1 MIVTRWPAI
10 ALKTRAFRLRI
21 KIDNRCFFSMIY
33 GYILTACLLLL
44 VLLCPPA
51 TAQDGSGVPSIAF
64 QESELFSPLYTFS
77 TNEIGAR
84 PTFAGMHRGY
94 LIVAGGGIGNEP
106 RALTFW
112 DINNPSA
119 PTLFSSTPDA
129 GMFKTHAMGFSNNL
143 MTARSEGGVLYDIT
157 NPANPQRR
165 GTMGGAA
172 SSLWTYYAAPY
183 IYKGGEGYGDA
194 SGWVSILDAS
204 DPDNIVVASEI
215 NMPALVGFRCGST
228 HVLGNLLV
236 VSASQTNGV
245 VTFDISDPFNPVLLD
260 VLRVPGD
267 STYTSLLN
275 GNRLYSGGQEGGLHV
290 YDLTDPSNIEHVGSV
305 QPGGSPRYPMLQD
318 EFIHLGNLGNDSY
331 QKLDIDRLTMVAS
344 APLPGGFSSDPE
356 IALPMGN
363 LVFVGNSVLDV
374 ALPGGYLLAHDTDPD
389 TRGMVVSAVR
399 PVDGETHVATS
410 SMIGISL
417 TDQIDPRTV
426 DNTHFIIRPL
436 GGAPLLGTYTTQTG
450 TINFV
455 PDQPLAMGT
464 TYEITVVKN
473 GIRDLAGNGVLVESV
488 TRFSTGSSV
497 VGEVLQEPSVLL
509 AEAEFSTRVSLSW
522 ENNSAAASSFLI
534 ERKTEVGPFLPL
546 AEVEAS
552 STSYTDLTTIPSTH
566 YTYRVRAQ
574 GNSNSIF
581 SNQASAV
588 TSSFLDN
595 TGLSTHW
602 RFDANTID
610 VSGNESVAELQ
621 GNASFSVNGAVGSHS
636 VQLDGSNNWIRTE
649 AFDLGSRFSLSLWAR
664 VNSVHSNIQTLVAN
678 TLGGAPAEGF
688 RFFINEYETTNGS
701 IRFETQNGLL
711 GDVAFSPIGTFAFDQ
726 WNHLAVVV
734 DGPKGIARIYYNGED
749 MTLNG
754 TILNDFNTVGT
765 LELGRMLSSFELNG
779 GIDDVRIYSH
789 LLTPFDV
796 SVLADPLL
804 PIKPESLNATAPSAS
819 AINLT
824 WQDQSNNEAEFTIER
839 KVVGNPYVKVAS
851 VGANETSYQDNG
863 LDAATTYTYRIRSVN
878 HNGVSSDSNEA
889 SSTTSLGAGAPG
901 LMAHWMFDNNAIDS
915 TVNNNDGI
923 LSGGVTFSSDRVIGS
938 HSLALDGFNDK
949 LNISQ
954 MELSERFTVA
964 AWVKIDTDNFNI
976 QTVAANAP
984 AGFLPDGFRFFINA
998 YDTADGR
1005 IVFETGN
1012 DDQGDAAMSLPGTFV
1027 FDQWNHVAA
1036 VVDRP
1041 TGMARLFYNGNDV
1054 TSDFTVLSDFNVSA
1068 PLHIGEMSGSG
1079 HWLDGHL
1086 DDIRIYARALNM
1098 AELAGLAAPGSG
1110 GPLSVQLS
1118 PTLPVLAAA
1127 PLSMDVSHISGGEG
1141 VLEYS
1146 WNFND
1151 GSSATPF
1158 ITSSAVE
1165 HVFTEPGHYTVQLVV
1180 RDQQGQQVSKSYLQ
1194 TVHLPVT
1201 TARPMNSSTIV
1212 YDSTLDRV
1220 WNVNP
1225 DNDSVTVIDAS
1236 TFAKIGEYSVGD
1248 NPRTLTVGMDGSIW
1262 VANQDDASISVLNAI
1277 DGSLIQTITLAHGS
1291 APYGIVRAP
1300 QSAFNSALIYV
1311 TLEATGELIEIS
1323 SQTGQVLR
1331 TVNVGS
1337 SPRGIAVT
1345 ADGQR
1350 ILVTRFISPSSIGE
1364 VTDVNATAFSVSS
1377 VIPLAKDPGPD
1388 TPSSGRGVPNY
1399 ISSISISPDGMR
1411 AWIPSKKDNTERGTF
1426 LEQEPLTF
1434 ESTVRTIASKIDL
1447 STNVEQLD
1455 ERIDFDNSSMA
1466 SAVAFSPRGDWA
1478 FVALTGNNQID
1489 VRDAYSGSSVSGFNT
1504 GLAPQGL
1511 VLSPDG
1517 SRLFVHNFMQRSVS
1531 TFDVSELSL
1540 GTGVSVSPL
1549 STIPTVASEILAP
1562 SVLKGK
1568 QIFYNAADTRMS
1580 LNGYISCASCHL
1592 EGGQD
1597 GRIWDFTDRG
1607 LGLRNTIDLRG
1618 RAGLGHGNLHWTA
1631 NFDEIQDFE
1640 NEARDVFGGTG
1651 FLSDAQFAQ
1660 TSDPL
1665 GSPKAGL
1672 SADLDA
1678 LAAYTFS
1685 LTALPSSPH
1694 READGSLT
1702 STAEAGRVLFN
1713 TAGCSSC
1720 HEGTSFIDNL
1730 RHDIGTVEL
1739 SSGTASGQPLQGQGF
1754 DTPTL
1759 KGIWSTAPYLH
1770 NGQADTLE
1778 EVLLIPGHG
1787 TASLLNYAERTLL
1800 IDYLLQ
1806 IDNSGE
1812 SSSSVCVVGQSID
1825 DNDCDGL
1832 LNNIETNTGIFFN
1845 SSDTG
1850 TDPNNSDT
1858 DADGLLDG
1866 VETNTGI
1873 YIDASDTGTDPNN
1886 SDSDGDNLL
1895 DGVETNTEIYV
1906 DASNTGTSPH
1916 NSDTDNDGLDDG
1928 AEVANGTDP
1937 TKVEAMLVPVPV
1949 LSLSILA
1956 MLLLGINFLVR
1967 PRRW

>member
-1 MIVTRWPAI
+1 
-10 ALKTRAFRLRI
+10 
-21 KIDNRCFFSMIY
+21 MIY
-33 GYILTACLLLL
+33 GYIFTAWLSLL
-44 VLLCPPA
+44 VLFCPPA
-51 TAQDGSGVPSIAF
+51 AAQDGSGVPSMAF
-64 QESELFSPLYTFS
+64 QQSELFSPLYTFS

-94 LIVAGGGIGNEP
+94 LIVAGGGVGNEP

-119 PTLFSSTPDA
+119 PTLFSSTPDPQ
-129 GMFKTHAMGFSNNL
+129 MFKTHAMGFSNNL
-143 MTARSEGGVLYDIT
+143 MTARSEGGVLYDISD
-157 NPANPQRR
+157 PANPQRR

-204 DPDNIVVASEI
+204 DPDNIIVASEI

-331 QKLDIDRLTMVAS
+331 QKLDIDRLKVVAS
-344 APLPGGFSSDPE
+344 APLPGGFNSDPE

-363 LVFVGNSVLDV
+363 LVFIGNSVLDI

-399 PVDGETHVATS
+399 PIDGETNVATS

-436 GGAPLLGTYTTQTG
+436 GGAPLSGTYTTQTG
-450 TINFV
+450 TINFA
-455 PDQPLAMGT
+455 PDQPLATGT
-464 TYEITVVKN
+464 TYEVTIVKN
-473 GIRDLAGNGVLVESV
+473 GVLDVAGNGVMVESV
-488 TRFSTGSSV
+488 TRFSTSSSV
-497 VGEVLQEPSVLL
+497 VGDVLQEPSSLF
-509 AEAEFSTRVSLSW
+509 AEVEFGTRVNLSW
-522 ENNSAAASSFLI
+522 TNNSAAASTFLI

-546 AEVEAS
+546 IQVAANA
-552 STSYTDLTTIPSTH
+552 TTYTDLTTIPSTN

-574 GNSNSIF
+574 GNGNSIF
-581 SNQASAV
+581 SNQVSVV
-588 TSSFLDN
+588 TSSFLAN
-595 TGLSTHW
+595 SGLITHW
-602 RFDANTID
+602 RFDANTVD
-610 VSGNESVAELQ
+610 MSGNEKVAVLQ
-621 GNASFSVNGAVGSHS
+621 GDASYSIDAAVGSHS
-636 VQLDGSNNWIRTE
+636 VQLEDSNNWISTD
-649 AFDLGSRFSLSLWAR
+649 AFDLGSSFSLSLWAK
-664 VNSVHSNIQTLVAN
+664 VNSAHSNIQTLVAN
-678 TLGGAPAEGF
+678 TSGGAPAEGF
-688 RFFINEYETTNGS
+688 RFFINEYQTTNGS
-701 IRFETQNGLL
+701 IRFETQKDLA

-734 DGPKGIARIYYNGED
+734 DGLNGIARLYYNGED
-749 MTLNG
+749 VTVNS
-754 TILNDFNTVGT
+754 TILNDFNSVGS
-765 LELGRMLSSFELNG
+765 LELGRMLSNFELSG
-779 GIDDVRIYSH
+779 GIDDVRIYNN

-796 SVLADPLL
+796 SILADPSL
-804 PIKPESLNATAPSAS
+804 PLTPESLSATAPSSS

-824 WQDQSNNEAEFTIER
+824 WQDQSSNEAEFTVER
-839 KVVGNPYVKVAS
+839 KVGGTAAGSAYVQVAS
-851 VGANETSYQDNG
+851 TGANATSYQDSG
-863 LDAATTYTYRIRSVN
+863 LDAATTYSYRIRSVN
-878 HNGVSSDSNEA
+878 HNGVSTYSNEA
-889 SSTTSLGAGAPG
+889 SGTTSLGTSAPG
-901 LMAHWMFDNNAIDS
+901 LMAHWMFDNNATDS
-915 TVNNNDGI
+915 TVNTNDGT
-923 LSGGVTFSSDRVIGS
+923 LSGGATFSSDSVIGS

-949 LNISQ
+949 LNVGH
-954 MELSERFTVA
+954 MELSERFTIA
-964 AWVKIDTDNFNI
+964 AWVKIDADNFNI

-984 AGFLPDGFRFFINA
+984 GGFFPDGFRFFINA
-998 YDTADGR
+998 FDTADGS
-1005 IVFETGN
+1005 IIFETGN
-1012 DDQGDAAMSLPGTFV
+1012 DDQGDVAVSLPGTFA

-1041 TGMARLFYNGNDV
+1041 SGIARIFYNGNDV
-1054 TSDFTVLSDFNVSA
+1054 TTDFTMVSNFNISA
-1068 PLHIGEMSGSG
+1068 PIHLGEMSGSG

-1086 DDIRIYARALNM
+1086 DDVRIYARALNV
-1098 AELAGLAAPGSG
+1098 AEVAGLAAPGSG

-1127 PLSMDVSHISGGEG
+1127 PLSMDVSFISGGEG

-1158 ITSSAVE
+1158 LTSSAVE

-1180 RDQQGQQVSKSYLQ
+1180 RDQQGQQVSKNHLQ

-1248 NPRTLTVGMDGSIW
+1248 NPRTLTIGMDGSIW

-1277 DGSLIQTITLAHGS
+1277 DGSLIQTITLARGS

-1323 SQTGQVLR
+1323 SSTGQVLR
-1331 TVNVGS
+1331 TLNVGP

-1345 ADGQR
+1345 ANGQR

-1364 VTDVNATAFSVSS
+1364 VTDVNATAFSVST

-1399 ISSISISPDGMR
+1399 ISAITISPDGLR
-1411 AWIPSKKDNTERGTF
+1411 AWVPSKKDNTERGTF
-1426 LEQEPLTF
+1426 LGQEPLTF

-1447 STNVEQLD
+1447 AESVERLN

-1466 SAVAFSPRGDWA
+1466 SAIAFSPLGDWA

-1489 VRDAYSGSSVSGFNT
+1489 IRDAYSGSSVAGVDT

-1511 VLSPDG
+1511 ALSTDG

-1540 GTGVSVSPL
+1540 GTGVNVSPL
-1549 STIPTVASEILAP
+1549 STITTVASEVLVP

-1618 RAGLGHGNLHWTA
+1618 RAGLGHGHLHWTA

-1640 NEARDVFGGTG
+1640 NEARSVFGGTG

-1660 TSDPL
+1660 TADPL
-1665 GSPKAGL
+1665 GLPKAGL

-1678 LAAYTFS
+1678 LAAYTSS
-1685 LTALPSSPH
+1685 LNTLPNSPY

-1702 STAEAGRVLFN
+1702 ATAEAGRTIFN
-1713 TAGCSSC
+1713 DRGCSSC
-1720 HEGTSFIDNL
+1720 HEGARFIDNV

-1739 SSGTASGQPLQGQGF
+1739 SSGTANGQLLQGEGF

-1770 NGQADTLE
+1770 NGQATTLE

-1787 TASLLNYAERTLL
+1787 TASLLNHTERTLL

-1812 SSSSVCVVGQSID
+1812 SSSSICVVGQSID

-1832 LNNIETNTGIFFN
+1832 LNNIETNTGIFLN

-1916 NSDTDNDGLDDG
+1916 DIDSDADGLDDG

-1937 TKVEAMLVPVPV
+1937 TKVEAMLVPMPV

-1956 MLLLGINFLVR
+1956 MLLFGINFLVR

>member
-1 MIVTRWPAI
+1 
-10 ALKTRAFRLRI
+10 
-21 KIDNRCFFSMIY
+21 MIY
-33 GYILTACLLLL
+33 GYIFTAWLSLL
-44 VLLCPPA
+44 VLFCPLA
-51 TAQDGSGVPSIAF
+51 TAQDGSGVPSMAF
-64 QESELFSPLYTFS
+64 QQSELFSPLYTFS

-94 LIVAGGGIGNEP
+94 LIIAGGGVGNEP

-112 DINNPSA
+112 DINNPTS

-157 NPANPQRR
+157 DPANPQRR

-267 STYTSLLN
+267 IAYTSLLN

-290 YDLTDPSNIEHVGSV
+290 YDLTDPANIVHIGSV

-331 QKLDIDRLTMVAS
+331 QKLDIDRLQVVTS
-344 APLPGGFSSDPE
+344 APLPGGFNSDPE
-356 IALPMGN
+356 FALPMGN
-363 LVFVGNSVLDV
+363 LVFVGNSVLDT
-374 ALPGGYLLAHDTDPD
+374 ALPGGYLLAHDTEPD

-399 PVDGETHVATS
+399 PADGETNVAIS
-410 SMIGISL
+410 SMIGIAL
-417 TDQIDPRTV
+417 TDQIDPRSV
-426 DNTHFIIRPL
+426 DSTSFIIRPL
-436 GGAPLLGTYTTQTG
+436 GAAPLTGTYTTQTG

-455 PDQPLAMGT
+455 PDQPLALGT
-464 TYEITVVKN
+464 TYEIVVVEN
-473 GIRDLAGNGVLVESV
+473 GVLDLAGNGVVVESL

-497 VGEVLQEPSVLL
+497 AGIVLQEPSDLL
-509 AEAEFSTRVSLSW
+509 AEAELGTRVNLSW
-522 ENNSAAASSFLI
+522 TNNSTAASALLI
-534 ERKTEVGPFLPL
+534 ERKTELGPFLPL
-546 AEVEAS
+546 AQVEAS
-552 STSYTDLTTIPSTH
+552 AETYSDATTIAFTN

-574 GNSNSIF
+574 GSGNSNVNVKSNSIF
-581 SNQASAV
+581 SNQ
-588 TSSFLDN
+588 TSVATPSFLSN
-595 TGLSTHW
+595 SGLNAHW
-602 RFDANTID
+602 RFDANTVD
-610 VSGNESVAELQ
+610 MSGNEKVAVLQ
-621 GNASFSVNGAVGSHS
+621 GDASYSIDGAVGSHS
-636 VQLDGSNNWIRTE
+636 VQLEGSNNWIST
-649 AFDLGSRFSLSLWAR
+649 DTLNLGSSFSLSLWAK
-664 VNSVHSNIQTLVAN
+664 VNSAHSDIQTLVAN
-678 TLGGAPAEGF
+678 TSGGAPAEGF
-688 RFFINEYETTNGS
+688 RFFINEYQTTNGS
-701 IRFETQNGLL
+701 IRFETQKGLA

-734 DGPKGIARIYYNGED
+734 DRDNGIARLYYNGED
-749 MTLNG
+749 VTADSI
-754 TILNDFNTVGT
+754 ILNDFNTVGS
-765 LELGRMLSSFELNG
+765 LELGRMLNNFELNG
-779 GIDDVRIYSH
+779 GIDDVRIYNS

-796 SVLADPLL
+796 SILADPSL
-804 PIKPESLNATAPSAS
+804 PLKPEALNATAPSAS
-819 AINLT
+819 VINLT
-824 WQDQSNNEAEFTIER
+824 WQDKSSNEAEFTIER
-839 KVVGNPYVKVAS
+839 KVVGTAAGNAYMKIAS
-851 VGANETSYQDNG
+851 VGANAASYEDNG
-863 LDAATTYTYRIRSVN
+863 LNAATTYSYRIRSVN
-878 HNGVSSDSNEA
+878 HNGVSAYSNEA
-889 SSTTSLGAGAPG
+889 SSTTSLGSGAPG
-901 LMAHWMFDNNAIDS
+901 LMAHWMLDNNTIDS
-915 TVNNNDGI
+915 TINTNDGT
-923 LSGGVTFSSDRVIGS
+923 LVGGATFSNDRVIGS

-949 LNISQ
+949 LNVGH
-954 MELSERFTVA
+954 MELSERFTIA
-964 AWVKIDTDNFNI
+964 AWVKIDADNFNI

-984 AGFLPDGFRFFINA
+984 GGFFPDGFRFFINA
-998 YDTADGR
+998 YDTDDGS

-1012 DDQGDAAMSLPGTFV
+1012 DDQGDVALSPPGTFA
-1027 FDQWNHVAA
+1027 FDQWNHVAV

-1041 TGMARLFYNGNDV
+1041 AGIARIFYNGNDV
-1054 TSDFTVLSDFNVSA
+1054 TTDVTMVGDFNISA
-1068 PLHIGEMSGSG
+1068 PIHLGEMSGSG

-1086 DDIRIYARALNM
+1086 DDVRIYARALNA
-1098 AELAGLAAPGSG
+1098 AEVAGLAAPGSG

-1158 ITSSAVE
+1158 LTSSAVE
-1165 HVFTEPGHYTVQLVV
+1165 HVFTEPGHYSVQLVV
-1180 RDQQGQQVSKSYLQ
+1180 RDQQGQQVSKNYLQ

-1212 YDSTLDRV
+1212 YDSMLDRV

-1364 VTDVNATAFSVSS
+1364 VTDVNATGFSVSS

-1411 AWIPSKKDNTERGTF
+1411 AWVPSKKDNTERGTF

-1447 STNVEQLD
+1447 SASVEQLD

-1540 GTGVSVSPL
+1540 GTGVSVLPL

-1568 QIFYNAADTRMS
+1568 QIFYNAADARMS

-1597 GRIWDFTDRG
+1597 GRVWDFTDRG

-1640 NEARDVFGGTG
+1640 NEARSVFGGTG

-1660 TSDPL
+1660 TADPL
-1665 GSPKAGL
+1665 GLPKAGL

-1678 LAAYTFS
+1678 LAAYTSS
-1685 LTALPSSPH
+1685 LTTLPNSPY

-1702 STAEAGRVLFN
+1702 ATAEAGRTIFN
-1713 TAGCSSC
+1713 DRGCSSC
-1720 HEGTSFIDNL
+1720 HEGARFIDNV

-1739 SSGTASGQPLQGQGF
+1739 SSGTANGQLLQGAGF

-1759 KGIWSTAPYLH
+1759 KGIWSSAPYLH
-1770 NGQADTLE
+1770 NGQAATLE
-1778 EVLLIPGHG
+1778 DVLLIPSHG
-1787 TASLLNYAERTLL
+1787 AASSLNHAERTLL

-1812 SSSSVCVVGQSID
+1812 SSSSICVVGQSID

-1832 LNNIETNTGIFFN
+1832 LNNIETNTGIFLN

-1886 SDSDGDNLL
+1886 SDTDGDSLL

-1916 NSDTDNDGLDDG
+1916 DSDTDNDGLDDG
-1928 AEVANGTDP
+1928 VEVANGTDP
-1937 TKVEAMLVPVPV
+1937 TKVEAMLVPVPI
-1949 LSLSILA
+1949 LSVSILA
-1956 MLLLGINFLVR
+1956 MILLGINASVR
-1967 PRRW
+1967 RRRWQ